1 MIARAATACLATLVL
16 AACAGEGKPKSDPPM
31 TLSYRSSAAAGTAGT
46 FENYQQVVQKTA
58 PSYVRVKITDP
69 TAGKDASTD
78 TVNGASGVIVDPS
91 GLVVTAAHIALDT
104 RLTVQ
109 VVTLDGQYHKGTILR
124 VDRNRELALIRIAP
138 FPGIQAAP
146 LADSSKLTVGEPVF
160 AIGTPDNKPGVVS
173 LGQVV
178 ETKRAERLEY
188 NGFGFDD
195 AVKLR
200 IEVDPG
206 NSGGPVYDK
215 QGRLIGIVAAFVLGN
230 TDAAKNYKLSYL
242 AYAVPSDAIRAY
254 IGKR

>member
-1 MIARAATACLATLVL
+1 M
-16 AACAGEGKPKSDPPM
+16 
-31 TLSYRSSAAAGTAGT
+31 
-46 FENYQQVVQKTA
+46 QKTA

-104 RLTVQ
+104 KLVVK
-109 VVTLDGQYHKGTILR
+109 VVTFDGQYHNGTILK

-138 FPGIQAAP
+138 FPGIQAVP
-146 LADSSKLTVGEPVF
+146 LADSSKLTIGEPVF

-178 ETKRAERLEY
+178 ETRHAERLEY

-206 NSGGPVYDK
+206 NSGGPVYDR
-215 QGRLIGIVAAFVLGN
+215 QGHLVGIIAAFVLGT
-230 TDAAKNYKLSYL
+230 TDSAKNYKLSYL
-242 AYAVPSDAIRAY
+242 AYAVPSNAIRAY
-254 IGKR
+254 MGKR